1 MDCALWLNRRK
12 IRSADEIAG
21 NSDIASL
28 RGYFL
33 AGSLIEWLNEHGGEH
48 YAEKLSEL
56 RPDDPELNIKLAE
69 IFGGSVGGKRFGDGA
84 PLSDSF
90 PDARTNMRIGSG
102 GTFGSGGA
110 LGSFGAS
117 GSAGYFGS
125 GYAWGGSGGS
135 FSFGSR
141 FFGSGMHEWE
151 WEWLFNF
158 YKSGSFSF
166 GSFGSFHEWEWLF
179 EIFRSGSFSVGSFKF
194 GSFWG
199 EGRFFGSL
207 YLPFAKGISALDE
220 YDRIMFETLMMCPL
234 DRFGYG
240 IHNI

>member
-12 IRSADEIAG
+12 IYSADEIAG

-33 AGSLIEWLNEHGGEH
+33 AGSLISWLNEHNGEH

-56 RPDDPELNIKLAE
+56 RPDDPELNIKLSE
-69 IFGGSVGGKRFGDGA
+69 IFGGSAEGKRFGDGA
-84 PLSDSF
+84 PDDLSPAVSL
-90 PDARTNMRIGSG
+90 PVTRGSMQNG
-102 GTFGSGGA
+102 GSYGAFAA
-110 LGSFGAS
+110 LGSFGS
-117 GSAGYFGS
+117 GSFGRGYF
-125 GYAWGGSGGS
+125 ALSGGS

-141 FFGSGMHEWE
+141 FFGSGTHEWE
-151 WEWLFNF
+151 WEWLFNL
-158 YKSGSFSF
+158 YKSGSFGSFGGNF
-166 GSFGSFHEWEWLF
+166 GSFGGFRERLF
-179 EIFRSGSFSVGSFKF
+179 ELFRSGSFFGGSFKF
-194 GSFWG
+194 GSF
-199 EGRFFGSL
+199 GSL
-207 YLPFAKGISALDE
+207 YLPFTKDISALDE